1 MMKIRTMLCWL
12 PLLLILS
19 TLPLHAEVDQE
30 LLGTLELDH
39 APLDIAVSLS
49 GNQVYVLDD
58 QSRILIF
65 STSGRLVDQLKVPPG
80 TNQISI
86 GPREDLLFLGNRKDK
101 TVQVISLTFSYKIDL
116 SDAPLKGPA
125 NAPVAIVV
133 FSDFQ
138 CPYCARIGAI
148 IDRVREAYPK
158 KVKSLFKNYPLSSHK
173 FSLVAAKAVI
183 AAKAQGKFWEFHD
196 LLFQNYNRL
205 NDQKIDDIRL
215 SLNLD
220 KEKFKQVMEAPETL
234 ARIQREKHEG
244 ETAGVRGTPS
254 VFVNGRKVRRA
265 NYDGIKKA
273 VEAALEEK

>member
-1 MMKIRTMLCWL
+1 MMKFRTMIYWL

-19 TLPLHAEVDQE
+19 ALPVRAEVDQE
-30 LLGTLELDH
+30 LLGTLELDR

-58 QSRILIF
+58 QSRVLIF
-65 STSGRLVDQLKVPPG
+65 NTQGQLIEQLKVPAG
-80 TNQISI
+80 TDQIKV
-86 GPREDLLFLGNRKDK
+86 GPRDDLLFLGSRTDK
-101 TVQVISLTFSYKIDL
+101 TVQVLRLTFSYEIDL
-116 SDAPLKGPA
+116 TDVPFKGPA

-138 CPYCARIGAI
+138 CPYCARIGAV

-173 FSLVAAKAVI
+173 FALPAAKAAI
-183 AAKAQGKFWEFHD
+183 AAEKQGKFWEFHD
-196 LLFQNYNRL
+196 LLFENYNRL
-205 NDQKIDDIRL
+205 SDQKIDDIRL

-220 KEKFKQVMEAPETL
+220 ADKFKKVMNAPETL
-234 ARIQREKHEG
+234 ARINREQKEG
-244 ETAGVRGTPS
+244 ESAGVRGTPT

-265 NYDGIKKA
+265 NFDGIKQA
-273 VEAALEEK
+273 VEAALNSK